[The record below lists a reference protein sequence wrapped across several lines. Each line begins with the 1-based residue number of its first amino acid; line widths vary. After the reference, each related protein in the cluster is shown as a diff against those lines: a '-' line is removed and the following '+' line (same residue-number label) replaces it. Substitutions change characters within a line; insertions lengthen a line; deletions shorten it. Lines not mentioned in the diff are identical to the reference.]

1 MKQALTLMLT
11 ERCRDREKD
20 RHHLNPQIS
29 LSKVDNSVFGVSKL
43 SVSMK
48 DFYQRTNCI
57 DDFSLT
63 RNKELDAR
71 FHLHFCLSFG
81 G

>member
-1 MKQALTLMLT
+1 MRQALTLMLT
-11 ERCRDREKD
+11 ERCKDRQTD

-29 LSKVDNSVFGVSKL
+29 LSKVDNSVFGVNKL
-43 SVSMK
+43 SVSVK

-63 RNKELDAR
+63 RNKELNAC
-71 FHLHFCLSFG
+71 FHLHFGLSFG